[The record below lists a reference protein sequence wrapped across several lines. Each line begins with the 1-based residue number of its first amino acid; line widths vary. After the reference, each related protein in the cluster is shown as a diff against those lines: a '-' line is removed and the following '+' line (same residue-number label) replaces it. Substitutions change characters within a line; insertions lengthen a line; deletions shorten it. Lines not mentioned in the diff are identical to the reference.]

1 MANNVRELGKFRY
14 IEPNDILE
22 NRLYDTDPINRQSS
36 FNTVNTYEDYCVAVE
51 LEVSIPNRGVWV
63 TNLTG
68 DQQVSVNTNK
78 NEKISFF
85 GGDNGFLSTTP
96 GSFTYRNIL
105 SGEQDN
111 ESLGITHIH
120 IGYNSY
126 YYPEVT
132 INFTDIRGMGLM
144 MPNEEVYR
152 EEQTNTKK
160 KTENFFSAIFSF
172 PSPEFKLRVKGF
184 YGKKVEYQLMVSDI
198 KTSFNND
205 TGNFDATVKF
215 IGRMYGVYSDIPM
228 SYLLIAPYCKYR
240 TENNQNIWK
249 ELNFKI
255 DNEDMPTLYELK
267 ERLLKANKEI
277 QEQLPDN
284 VTGKLKTL
292 NAKQKELRKVRNT
305 YNDLINHITNNTDKN
320 NVLFHQNSIGLLK
333 QYSDWKN
340 SYLYPGGN
348 TNNVL
353 NTLID
358 DLYNNITNCNSKCG
372 YQIPYLKPLDK
383 KNSIIGED
391 PNRYI
396 VTVTKEN
403 KDIKEKNND

>member
-228 SYLLIAPYCKYR
+228 SYLLIAPYCKYG
-240 TENNQNIWK
+240 TENNQRIWD
-249 ELNFKI
+249 ELGFELDGKL
-255 DNEDMPTLYELK
+255 MPTLYELK
-267 ERLLKANKEI
+267 EKLLKANKEI
-277 QEQLPDN
+277 KDRLRDN
-284 VTGKLKTL
+284 VSLNLKTL
-292 NAKQKELRKVRNT
+292 DTKQKELRKDSPN
-305 YNDLINHITNNTDKN
+305 Y
-320 NVLFHQNSIGLLK
+320 G
-333 QYSDWKN
+333 
-340 SYLYPGGN
+340 SYF
-348 TNNVL
+348 
-353 NTLID
+353 
-358 DLYNNITNCNSKCG
+358 
-372 YQIPYLKPLDK
+372 
-383 KNSIIGED
+383 
-391 PNRYI
+391 
-396 VTVTKEN
+396 
-403 KDIKEKNND
+403 